1 MNSDA
6 KNNPPEAG
14 RQLHRAGVVLDGAEQ
29 TSKGIANIRMC
40 AASTRVVIIATHKP
54 ARAPIP
60 IASAT
65 VQSLLARNRAR
76 SPPG

>member
-29 TSKGIANIRMC
+29 TSKGIAKHPYVRGVDEGGHHSD
-40 AASTRVVIIATHKP
+40 A
-54 ARAPIP
+54 
-60 IASAT
+60 
-65 VQSLLARNRAR
+65 
-76 SPPG
+76 